1 MAARTR
7 AKGPA
12 RRHSA
17 HIDACEAR
25 SVEPTGVMTGE
36 RLPPALMTGA
46 SLPLRATVLASSL
59 ALGGLAAPTFTAF
72 LIASAT
78 PASADG
84 GRGGGPSGGA
94 GGGDGA
100 DGPGTPGGPG
110 NGGGGG
116 GAGYDLVGA
125 AGGPGSGGGGN
136 GGRGG
141 LHGRVGPI
149 LVPGVAALGG
159 NGAAGDTGLVA
170 GGGGGGGAGGYGT
183 VVTGPVGTATINW
196 SSTGGNGGNGGASLT
211 GEGGSGG
218 SGGIGFLFT
227 NGSATTTLTIS
238 GTILGGNGGVAG
250 TGGGGDGTHGA
261 GGVGLVGRNLAITM
275 TGSGTI
281 SGGLS
286 GDGVTRADAIRFI
299 SGTNELRFNGATTGL
314 TGGIAIQSGLL
325 NIVPSTDIT
334 VSNVISGAG
343 SIAMIGS
350 GTLTLSGA
358 NTFSGGTRI
367 HSGVLAVAAD
377 TNLGAAAG
385 AVTLFGATA
394 YVPSTGAGAAPIL
407 RTTADFSSA
416 RKIVFENFGGRIET
430 DAGTTLTLTGALT
443 GGGGANF
450 VKQGDG
456 TLVLTGDSSSAN
468 MATGFLGTV
477 RVDGGTLR
485 IENGGRLGSAS
496 SGGGYISA
504 GAGVVVTGSGSA
516 WTSPG
521 QIIVGDRGAGTLR
534 IENQGK
540 VASQVGIIGS
550 GGASSAT
557 ITGAGSEW
565 ATIST
570 DFYVGHFSSTGVL
583 TVSDSGALRVGSAGT
598 GTVNA
603 GIFTSSPGGTINIG
617 AVATDPAAAAGQLL
631 ATRVALNATASRL
644 VFNHTDTGYG
654 FGLVVSGAGAVR
666 QIAGTT
672 ILTAVN
678 SYSGG
683 TELVGGTLQV
693 AADVHL
699 GDLTGGLRF
708 AGGTLAT
715 TASFVSAR
723 GVTLTGAGRF
733 DVAVGTELGLSG
745 AVSGPGDLVKAGA
758 GTLRLGG
765 AANAYG
771 RTLVET
777 GTLIGDARSISGT
790 IGNAATVVFEQ
801 AADGTFA
808 GAIGSLGGTS
818 GQMVK
823 RGAGTLAL
831 SGASALDWTVEAG
844 GLTTAAER
852 FAGNAAI
859 AAGARLTFD
868 QAANGA
874 YAGALSG
881 AGGLVKVG
889 AGALLIDGN
898 NAGFTGSTT
907 VAAGALIVGSDTAH
921 AGAVLGGS
929 LDVAGGA
936 TLGGHGTVGSGAGST
951 VAIGSGGT
959 LSPGNSI
966 GTLTVQGNLTFAAGA
981 TYRIEVSPLGSDR
994 TNVSGIATLGGAT
1007 VAAIYAPGSYVT
1019 KRYTILT
1026 AGSVSGTFAGPVNT
1040 NLPVNFTTALAS
1052 DATGAYLDLTYAP
1065 PRPDFGAGLTVNQ
1078 ANVAA
1083 ALVNSFNSAGG
1094 IPLAFGALTAPGLSG
1109 ASGEAATGIQQATV
1123 DVMDRFLTLMTD
1135 PFANGRNTS
1144 ATQMADL
1151 GRAPRGVIVTEP
1163 VRWSAWASGYGGV
1176 QALGGNAT
1184 IGSHGTST
1192 SIYGTAVGADYRVSP
1207 DTMIGFALGAA
1218 GTSYRLGQGLGGGSS
1233 DVFQIGLYGRHQ
1245 MGAAYIAAALAY
1257 GWQDVTTERRFMGDR
1272 LTGRFTTQA
1281 FSGRIE
1287 TGYRFALGFA
1297 GLTPYAAGQF
1307 VSYALPDYREQA
1319 TSGSGLFALDYAG
1332 RSATAWRTELGLRA
1346 DKAIQ
1351 LGEAELVLRGRLAWA
1366 HNFNGDRF
1374 VGASFSSLPAS
1385 SFIVHGAS
1393 QAADMLLTSAG
1404 AELKWANGWSA
1415 AATFEGG
1422 FSARG
1427 NSYAGRGTLRY
1438 QW

>member
-1 MAARTR
+1 MLMPLEAAAQTWIGTTGDYGT
-7 AKGPA
+7 ASNWSPA
-12 RRHSA
+12 TVPGNASA
-17 HIDACEAR
+17 TATFAASGTSAITIGVVRVGSFVFDSGAPAYTFAIDSSGALFFQGTGIVNSSTAAQTFSVSNSLANISFFNSATAGNAR
-25 SVEPTGVMTGE
+25 FSLTNGFVLFNDLSNAGTAVVNASGGSVQ
-36 RLPPALMTGA
+36 ASHGA
-46 SLPLRATVLASSL
+46 SLADATVSLSGSATVVLRDQAKGGRAQLTLGAGTTLFVQTTDATDMGSIEGTGTVRFGSSSDVLLTVGANNRTTIFGGVINGGNVRGAIEKVGTGTWTLSGINTYAGGTTITAGTLSISDDRNLGSASGGLTFGGGILRTTADLTMSRATTLN
-59 ALGGLAAPTFTAF
+59 AAGTFEVAAGTT
-72 LIASAT
+72 LT
-78 PASADG
+78 HDG
-84 GRGGGPSGGA
+84 VIS
-94 GGGDGA
+94 
-100 DGPGTPGGPG
+100 
-110 NGGGGG
+110 
-116 GAGYDLVGA
+116 GA
-125 AGGPGSGGGGN
+125 AG
-136 GGRGG
+136 
-141 LHGRVGPI
+141 
-149 LVPGVAALGG
+149 
-159 NGAAGDTGLVA
+159 
-170 GGGGGGGAGGYGT
+170 
-183 VVTGPVGTATINW
+183 
-196 SSTGGNGGNGGASLT
+196 LT
-211 GEGGSGG
+211 K
-218 SGGIGFLFT
+218 
-227 NGSATTTLTIS
+227 
-238 GTILGGNGGVAG
+238 
-250 TGGGGDGTHGA
+250 
-261 GGVGLVGRNLAITM
+261 
-275 TGSGTI
+275 TGSGTLI
-281 SGGLS
+281 L
-286 GDGVTRADAIRFI
+286 
-299 SGTNELRFNGATTGL
+299 
-314 TGGIAIQSGLL
+314 
-325 NIVPSTDIT
+325 
-334 VSNVISGAG
+334 AG
-343 SIAMIGS
+343 SNTYMD
-350 GTLTLSGA
+350 GTTISQ
-358 NTFSGGTRI
+358 
-367 HSGVLAVAAD
+367 GVLAVSAD
-377 TNLGAAAG
+377 ANLGAAAG
-385 AVTLFGATA
+385 GVVIASATA
-394 YVPSTGAGAAPIL
+394 YVPSSGAGVTSTL
-407 RTTADFSSA
+407 RTTADVSSS
-416 RKIVFENFGGRIET
+416 RTINFDGFGGRIDT
-430 DAGTTLTLTGALT
+430 ASGTLTLTGTLT
-443 GGGGANF
+443 GGGGATF
-450 VKQGDG
+450 VKQGAG
-456 TLVLTGDSSSAN
+456 ILVLTGNSSGPLPAS
-468 MATGFLGTV
+468 GFTGTV

-485 IENGGRLGSAS
+485 IAGGGKLGSAI
-496 SGGGYISA
+496 SGGGYISD
-504 GAGVVVTGSGSA
+504 GAAIVVTGAGSV
-516 WTSPG
+516 WTAG
-521 QIIVGDRGAGTLR
+521 QLIVGDRGAGTLTV
-534 IENQGK
+534 EAQGK
-540 VASQVGIIGS
+540 VSSQNGIVGGD
-550 GGASSAT
+550 GASTAT
-557 ITGAGSEW
+557 ITGSGSEW
-565 ATIST
+565 ATKSA
-570 DFYVGHFSSTGVL
+570 DFYVGHAASTGAL
-583 TVSDSGALRVGSAGT
+583 TVRDGGALRVGST
-598 GTVNA
+598 GTRTIHV
-603 GIFTSSPGGTINIG
+603 GTDPSSPGGTINIG
-617 AVATDPAAAAGQLL
+617 AAEGDPVAAAGQLV
-631 ATRVALNATASRL
+631 ASAVALNAPASRL
-644 VFNHTDTGYG
+644 VFNHSDAGYT
-654 FGLVVSGAGAVR
+654 FDLTVSGAGAVR
-666 QIAGTT
+666 QVAGTT
-672 ILTAVN
+672 ILTGTN

-683 TELVGGTLQV
+683 TELVGGTLRV
-693 AADVHL
+693 AADTNL
-699 GDLTGGLRF
+699 GASTGGLSF

-715 TASFVSAR
+715 TASFVSTR

-733 DVAVGTELGLSG
+733 DVAVGTELGLTG
-745 AVSGPGDLVKAGA
+745 AVSGAGDLVKAGA

-771 RTLVET
+771 QTLVET
-777 GTLIGDARSISGT
+777 GTLIGDAGSISGT

-1040 NLPVNFTTALAS
+1040 NLPSNFTTALAY

-1192 SIYGTAVGADYRVSP
+1192 SIYGSAFGADYHVSP
-1207 DTMIGFALGAA
+1207 ETTIGFALGAA

-1272 LTGRFTTQA
+1272 LTGRFTANA

-1351 LGEAELVLRGRLAWA
+1351 LGEAELVLRGRLAWV

>member
-1 MAARTR
+1 MLMPLEAAAQTWIGTTGDYGT
-7 AKGPA
+7 ASNWSPA
-12 RRHSA
+12 TVPGNASA
-17 HIDACEAR
+17 TATFAASGTSAITIGVVRVGSFVFDSGAPAYTFAIDSSGALFFQGTGIVNSSTAAQTFSVSNSLANISFFNSATAGNAR
-25 SVEPTGVMTGE
+25 FSLTNGFVLFNDLSNAGTAVVNASGGSVQ
-36 RLPPALMTGA
+36 ASDGA
-46 SLPLRATVLASSL
+46 SLADATVSLSGSATVVLRDQAKGDRAQLTLGAGTTLFVQTTDATDMGSIEGTGTVRFGSSSDVLLTVGANNRTTIFGGVINGGNVRGAIEKVGTGTWTLSGINTYAGGTTITAGTLSISDDRNLGSASGGLTFGGGILRTTADLTMSRATTLN
-59 ALGGLAAPTFTAF
+59 AAGTFEVAAGTT
-72 LIASAT
+72 LT
-78 PASADG
+78 HDG
-84 GRGGGPSGGA
+84 VIS
-94 GGGDGA
+94 
-100 DGPGTPGGPG
+100 
-110 NGGGGG
+110 
-116 GAGYDLVGA
+116 GA
-125 AGGPGSGGGGN
+125 AG
-136 GGRGG
+136 
-141 LHGRVGPI
+141 
-149 LVPGVAALGG
+149 
-159 NGAAGDTGLVA
+159 
-170 GGGGGGGAGGYGT
+170 
-183 VVTGPVGTATINW
+183 
-196 SSTGGNGGNGGASLT
+196 LT
-211 GEGGSGG
+211 K
-218 SGGIGFLFT
+218 
-227 NGSATTTLTIS
+227 
-238 GTILGGNGGVAG
+238 
-250 TGGGGDGTHGA
+250 
-261 GGVGLVGRNLAITM
+261 
-275 TGSGTI
+275 TGSGTLI
-281 SGGLS
+281 L
-286 GDGVTRADAIRFI
+286 
-299 SGTNELRFNGATTGL
+299 
-314 TGGIAIQSGLL
+314 
-325 NIVPSTDIT
+325 
-334 VSNVISGAG
+334 AG
-343 SIAMIGS
+343 SNTYMD
-350 GTLTLSGA
+350 GTTISQ
-358 NTFSGGTRI
+358 
-367 HSGVLAVAAD
+367 GVLAVSAD
-377 TNLGAAAG
+377 ANLGAAAG
-385 AVTLFGATA
+385 GVMIASGTA
-394 YVPSTGAGAAPIL
+394 YVPSSGAGVTSTL
-407 RTTADFSSA
+407 RTTADVSSS
-416 RKIVFENFGGRIET
+416 RTINFDGFGGRIDT
-430 DAGTTLTLTGALT
+430 ASGTLTLTGTLT
-443 GGGGANF
+443 GGGGATF
-450 VKQGDG
+450 VKQGAG
-456 TLVLTGDSSSAN
+456 ILVLTGNSSGILAT
-468 MATGFLGTV
+468 TGFLGTV

-485 IENGGRLGSAS
+485 IENGGKLGSAS
-496 SGGGYISA
+496 SGGGYISD
-504 GAGVVVTGSGSA
+504 GATVILSGSGSTWA
-516 WTSPG
+516 TFS
-521 QIIVGDRGAGTLR
+521 QIIVGDRGAGALL
-534 IENQGK
+534 IEAGGK
-540 VASQVGIIGS
+540 VSGDKGTIGS
-550 GGASSAT
+550 GGASAVT
-557 ITGAGSEW
+557 ITGSGSEW
-565 ATIST
+565 ASSFT
-570 DFYVGHFSSTGVL
+570 DFYVGHFSNTGVL
-583 TVSDSGALRVGSAGT
+583 TVSDGGALRVGTAGT
-598 GTVNA
+598 GIVNA
-603 GIFTSSPGGTINIG
+603 GIFSSSPGGTINIG
-617 AVATDPAAAAGQLL
+617 AAATDPAAAAGQLL
-631 ATRVALNATASRL
+631 AARVALNATASRL

-672 ILTAVN
+672 ILTAAN

-683 TELVGGTLQV
+683 TELVGGTLRV
-693 AADVHL
+693 AADTNL
-699 GDLTGGLRF
+699 GASTGGLSF

-733 DVAVGTELGLSG
+733 DVAVGTELGLTG
-745 AVSGPGDLVKAGA
+745 AVSGAGDLVKAGA

-777 GTLIGDARSISGT
+777 GTLIGDAGSISGT

-898 NAGFTGSTT
+898 NAGFTGTTT

-921 AGAVLGGS
+921 AAAMLGGS

-936 TLGGHGTVGSGAGST
+936 TLGGHGTVGSGAGAT

-1040 NLPVNFTTALAS
+1040 NLPSNFTTALAY

-1135 PFANGRNTS
+1135 PYSNGRNTS

-1151 GRAPRGVIVTEP
+1151 GRGPRGVIVAEP
-1163 VRWSAWASGYGGV
+1163 TRWSAWASGYGGV

-1184 IGSHGTST
+1184 VGSHGTST
-1192 SIYGTAVGADYRVSP
+1192 SIYGSAFGADYRVSP
-1207 DTMIGFALGAA
+1207 ETTIGFALGAA